1 MSKTRGA
8 FCISPVSRVAV
19 VCGIKRTRRVN
30 PFTRASN
37 STRCVDRF
45 PVALSQRIDRK
56 PGHLSRRLREHAP
69 IKLDCRSTS
78 CSSAAVSVGAIA
90 ADPASVAAVRTGPR
104 GCCTGHAPR
113 DHALAGRAARSL
125 NAAGSHRRGQVDPAL
140 RLSRQP
146 EHSRP
151 GRSSSRRSWCRLP
164 ASSAPTSSAIASP
177 AGRAHFQQDGLE
189 DGSQELVG
197 VLLLRIRNSHKR
209 MAERE
214 GFEPSSGETPE
225 PDFESGAFDHSATF
239 PDSGALGPAHWL
251 RLTSLARPDPSP
263 QSYASLR
270 IVDH

>member
-1 MSKTRGA
+1 MLTGFRLRQVNAS
-8 FCISPVSRVAV
+8 IENPVICHA
-19 VCGIKRTRRVN
+19 TYVN
-30 PFTRASN
+30 TPRSN
-37 STRCVDRF
+37 SIAGRRLARVRPCRW
-45 PVALSQRIDRK
+45 ALSLPR
-56 PGHLSRRLREHAP
+56 HLRLLRSARAHAG
-69 IKLDCRSTS
+69 
-78 CSSAAVSVGAIA
+78 AA
-90 ADPASVAAVRTGPR
+90 
-104 GCCTGHAPR
+104 GHAPR

-151 GRSSSRRSWCRLP
+151 GRCSLKRSWCRLP

-177 AGRAHFQQDGLE
+177 AGRAHSQQDGLE